1 MSAVNPQKVHEC
13 ISRFRG
19 IDDARTLYCTL
30 LNYEY
35 ENLPIPT
42 ENWSRSAREIIVD
55 GRIIAKKSDF
65 YVLYFIICKLTR
77 TNERIVLRE
86 VLKHFPDCVVI
97 FSDRGEEEFHITS
110 PKYEPESRYK
120 FVVRRYVVGKYEKLR
135 TAAERLCMTY
145 ASDTDTAT
153 ELKAKHD
160 EAFNVEAVTKE
171 FYEKYKEILALM
183 EEHLKSQRI
192 GDEKTARGFAQQFL
206 NRLMF
211 LYFIQ
216 KKGWL
221 NNDRQFFRNLVR
233 RYKNEGGTPNGIYR
247 DWIEPLFFYS
257 FNKKP
262 IPDSFNLPSDMIEI
276 YNKMPYLNGGLFLR
290 NELDEIG
297 YELDDSVVFKV
308 FDDLLER
315 FNFTVSEDTPF
326 DVDVAVDPEM
336 LGKVYESLIHEEE
349 RGEAGIFY
357 TPRVEVDFICR
368 QSILEYLMENTDVS
382 HEKLISFIYSTEED
396 RADLLSKEEAKAIG
410 NALYR
415 AKIVDPAC
423 GSGAFL
429 VGMLHV
435 LMELYIQILKRL
447 DVKLNLF
454 EVKKEIINNNLYG
467 ADIKDWAV
475 RVAELRLW
483 LTLLVE
489 TEESEIKLDAKKPLL
504 PNLTF
509 KLRCG
514 DSLVQEIGGKP
525 LGARAMMT
533 HLDPICR
540 SYIKELYEE
549 KRKYYYSRTDDPDV
563 LARIKK
569 KEVEIVKMLV
579 DSEIKRIEFRLR
591 HLAAMQQRLDAVQVA
606 ITASE
611 IERAKEREK
620 LEKEKER
627 LKVILEK
634 LESEEAIR
642 KFFWEIDFAEVF
654 ADGGFDIVIA
664 NPPYVRQ
671 EKIAPLAEEGREIT
685 KEMRKAYKE
694 ALVRSVKAQWGEA
707 FKKDLKSD
715 LYVYFYYLGLSLLKP
730 GGVLCF
736 ISSNSWLDVGFGAKL
751 QEFLLKNI
759 EVKAIYDNHAKRTFA
774 EADINTVIVMLK
786 RPKEKKHLP
795 DNLVKFV
802 AFKKP
807 FEEVLNEKNMKA
819 IANARGKLKTDDFRC
834 FPITQ
839 AELWKEGLKEEQAR
853 QTEISGGTFIGEYA
867 GSKWGGKY
875 LRAPDI
881 FFTILEKGKGKFVR
895 LGDIAEVRRGF
906 TTGANEFFYLTEEQ
920 IKAWGIER
928 EFWMHP
934 LRKWEEPP
942 VAEDVWKDKGGEYFK
957 NSQYAEDFSLEEV
970 LRSDGFVYWIPNYV
984 IKSPRECK
992 SIVINPKDLKFR
1004 VLMIHKD
1011 KKDLKGTNTLKY
1023 IQWGEEQGLHKRPT
1037 CKPRKRWYE
1046 LGEFKGDLLCMMSLN
1061 DRHIFWIN
1069 SPQSLIDARF
1079 YGIYLKRKE
1088 SIKSVGALLNCSFAP
1103 IFVEL
1108 IGRVNLGQGALDVK
1122 VYEYEKMF
1130 VINPFN
1136 LTKSQIEK
1144 LEKALDKL
1152 SKRLIGSVFEE
1163 LGADTPEEVSLEK
1176 VKPNRREL
1184 DCIVMG
1190 EILGLSEEEQ
1200 LEVYRAV
1207 IDLVRSRLEKARSVK
1222 KEVRR

>member
-55 GRIIAKKSDF
+55 GWIIAKKSDF

-247 DWIEPLFFYS
+247 DWIEPLLFYS

-620 LEKEKER
+620 LEQEKER

-736 ISSNSWLDVGFGAKL
+736 ISSNSWLDVGFSAKL

-759 EVKAIYDNHAKRTFA
+759 EVKAIYDNHAMRTFA

-906 TTGANEFFYLTEEQ
+906 TTGANDFFYLPSRYFDIKEEGDYYRLIPKQ
-920 IKAWGIER
+920 EGLPRDIMIEK
-928 EFWMHP
+928 EFLKP
-934 LRKWEEPP
+934 
-942 VAEDVWKDKGGEYFK
+942 
-957 NSQYAEDFSLEEV
+957 
-970 LRSDGFVYWIPNYV
+970 V

-992 SIVINPKDLKFR
+992 TIIIKPEDLKHR
-1004 VLMIHKD
+1004 VFICNKS
-1011 KKDLKGTNTLKY
+1011 KRELKGTGALKY
-1023 IQWGEEQGLHKRPT
+1023 IEWGEKQTIEIKSGTEKGKKIRGFHKLETVKSRKYWYDLGKQKLMNFIFRRFFNEIFNLPT
-1037 CKPRKRWYE
+1037 FENKLFVDQTFYGGYYE
-1046 LGEFKGDLLCMMSLN
+1046 NPISLAISINSTLTSLIIELFGRYNLGEGVL
-1061 DRHIFWIN
+1061 
-1069 SPQSLIDARF
+1069 QYA
-1079 YGIYLKRKE
+1079 
-1088 SIKSVGALLNCSFAP
+1088 
-1103 IFVEL
+1103 
-1108 IGRVNLGQGALDVK
+1108 
-1122 VYEYEKMF
+1122 VYESNKIF
-1130 VINPFN
+1130 LVNPKLVRGKKLPVI
-1136 LTKSQIEK
+1136 TREIRSI
-1144 LEKALDKL
+1144 
-1152 SKRLIGSVFEE
+1152 FEE
-1163 LGADTPEEVSLEK
+1163 LGFDPS
-1176 VKPNRREL
+1176 KPIREQEPNPLPDRAEL
-1184 DCIVMG
+1184 DNIIFD
-1190 EILGLSEEEQ
+1190 ELGLTEEERK
-1200 LEVYRAV
+1200 EVYWAV
-1207 IDLVRSRLEKARSVK
+1207 AELVKQRLEKARSVRK
-1222 KEVRR
+1222 DEP

>member
-881 FFTILEKGKGKFVR
+881 FFTILEKGKRHFIKLEKR
-895 LGDIAEVRRGF
+895 LNSSIGVS
-906 TTGANEFFYLTEEQ
+906 TGANKLL
-920 IKAWGIER
+920 I
-928 EFWMHP
+928 
-934 LRKWEEPP
+934 
-942 VAEDVWKDKGGEYFK
+942 
-957 NSQYAEDFSLEEV
+957 
-970 LRSDGFVYWIPNYV
+970 IP
-984 IKSPRECK
+984 
-992 SIVINPKDLKFR
+992 
-1004 VLMIHKD
+1004 
-1011 KKDLKGTNTLKY
+1011 
-1023 IQWGEEQGLHKRPT
+1023 
-1037 CKPRKRWYE
+1037 
-1046 LGEFKGDLLCMMSLN
+1046 
-1061 DRHIFWIN
+1061 
-1069 SPQSLIDARF
+1069 
-1079 YGIYLKRKE
+1079 
-1088 SIKSVGALLNCSFAP
+1088 
-1103 IFVEL
+1103 
-1108 IGRVNLGQGALDVK
+1108 
-1122 VYEYEKMF
+1122 
-1130 VINPFN
+1130 
-1136 LTKSQIEK
+1136 
-1144 LEKALDKL
+1144 
-1152 SKRLIGSVFEE
+1152 
-1163 LGADTPEEVSLEK
+1163 EK
-1176 VKPNRREL
+1176 VKKERKLEDKFLFKILASPSDLKRI
-1184 DCIVMG
+1184 DIDSKYISSYIPIIPSVK
-1190 EILGLSEEEQ
+1190 EIKN
-1200 LEVYRAV
+1200 
-1207 IDLVRSRLEKARSVK
+1207 SRLMYYFKDCEKEKDRFKVIK
-1222 KEVRR
+1222 KCPESWFIVREDISDLLLPRLSLIHI